1 MQYLSEN
8 VVISQMGKIPHII
21 TIIQENEIFFNI
33 FYEKNLERSAN
44 LFIVEIAFSENM
56 LYNNIKCV

>member
-8 VVISQMGKIPHII
+8 VVISPMGKIPNII
-21 TIIQENEIFFNI
+21 IIIQENEIFFNI

>member
-8 VVISQMGKIPHII
+8 VVISPMGKISHII
-21 TIIQENEIFFNI
+21 IIIQENEIFFNI
-33 FYEKNLERSAN
+33 FYEKNLERPAN

>member
-8 VVISQMGKIPHII
+8 VVISPMGKIPHII

>member
-8 VVISQMGKIPHII
+8 VVISPMGKIPNII